1 MLSEELQL
9 LPAPRGWRAAR
20 PQVAVA
26 PPGAAVPAEGWLFA
40 EGFHSCFMF
49 WDEMSSTSASPG
61 RAKSPSGKRGR
72 PSLGLVLPRGHKAD
86 LVSGW
91 WGRPG
96 CCERGIAG
104 QEDKKAFV

>member
-1 MLSEELQL
+1 MLSEELQP
-9 LPAPRGWRAAR
+9 LPAPRGRRAAR

-72 PSLGLVLPRGHKAD
+72 PSLSLVLPRGHKAD

-91 WGRPG
+91 WGHPG
-96 CCERGIAG
+96 CCERGTAG